1 MSDLPKPAAPPARD
15 ASQTFSGR
23 GPAFKVDG
31 AGGHLDLM
39 IRQTRIHHMTLS
51 ISADTKANMLM
62 IAASVVLS
70 LAAKEMSGTMRWH
83 NVILTVGSLAS
94 VCMAIFAAMPKFP
107 LSFSKPPP
115 SRNVLFFNTFANL
128 PYEQFLHEM
137 EEVMSSPAKTY
148 EMQLREI
155 YEQGVYLKK
164 FKYRFIQAGYS
175 IFLLS
180 LFASV
185 LAWAIEV
192 MVGA

>member
-1 MSDLPKPAAPPARD
+1 MTQPVSETSPTSRPL
-15 ASQTFSGR
+15 SQ
-23 GPAFKVDG
+23 GPALNVPQAG
-31 AGGHLDLM
+31 AHLDLM

-70 LAAKEMSGTMRWH
+70 LAAREMSGTMRWH
-83 NVILTVGSLAS
+83 SVILTVGSLAS

-107 LSFSKPPP
+107 LSLKKPPA
-115 SRNVLFFNTFANL
+115 SRNLLFFNTFTSL
-128 PYEQFLHEM
+128 SYEQFLHEM

-164 FKYRFIQAGYS
+164 AKYRFVQAGYS
-175 IFLLS
+175 LFLLT
-180 LFASV
+180 LFSSAV
-185 LAWAIEV
+185 AWIVEAV
-192 MVGA
+192 VS

>member
-1 MSDLPKPAAPPARD
+1 MTSAESETKTTNTL
-15 ASQTFSGR
+15 SSE
-23 GPAFKVDG
+23 GPTLNVPEAG
-31 AGGHLDLM
+31 AHLDLM

-51 ISADTKANMLM
+51 ISADAKANMLM

-70 LAAKEMSGTMRWH
+70 LAAREMSGTMRWH
-83 NVILTVGSLAS
+83 SVLLTIGSLAS

-107 LSFSKPPP
+107 LSFRKPPP
-115 SRNVLFFNTFANL
+115 SRNVLFFNTFTHM

-164 FKYRFIQAGYS
+164 AKYRFVQAGYS
-175 IFLLS
+175 IFLLG
-180 LFASV
+180 LFSSAV
-185 LAWAIEV
+185 AWIVEAIV
-192 MVGA
+192 A

>member
-1 MSDLPKPAAPPARD
+1 MNELPEVAAPAPPTF
-15 ASQTFSGR
+15 ASR
-23 GPAFKVDG
+23 APAFEVPG
-31 AGGHLDLM
+31 AGNHLDIL

-62 IAASVVLS
+62 IASSVVLS
-70 LAAKEMSGTMRWH
+70 LAAKEMTGTMRWH
-83 NVILTVGSLAS
+83 SLILTIGSLAS

-137 EEVMSSPAKTY
+137 EDVMSSPAKTY

-164 FKYRFIQAGYS
+164 FKYRFVQAGYS
-175 IFLLS
+175 IFLFG
-180 LFASV
+180 LFASALCWIV
-185 LAWAIEV
+185 ESALSSYA
-192 MVGA
+192 G

>member
-1 MSDLPKPAAPPARD
+1 MNDVPLVTPP
-15 ASQTFSGR
+15 STFSSR
-23 GPAFKVDG
+23 EPTLDVKEAG
-31 AGGHLDLM
+31 AHLDVL

-70 LAAKEMSGTMRWH
+70 LAAKDLADTLRWH
-83 NVILTVGSLAS
+83 TMMLILGSLAS

-107 LSFSKPPP
+107 LSFSKPPA
-115 SRNVLFFNTFANL
+115 SHNILFFNTFANM

-137 EEVMSSPAKTY
+137 EDVMSSPAKAY

-164 FKYRFIQAGYS
+164 FKYRFVQAGYT

-180 LFASV
+180 LFASAV
-185 LAWAIEV
+185 AWMLENTLLR
-192 MVGA
+192 